1 MSKTIFSSEIASGLQ
16 DLDNR
21 YATCR
26 GLFDRARKLNS
37 RAQQEGQPIHNA
49 SAIAVAEYSAFR
61 RDTGNEEK

>member
-1 MSKTIFSSEIASGLQ
+1 MSKTIFSSEVAAGLQ

-37 RAQQEGQPIHNA
+37 QAMQQGLPIHNA
-49 SAIAVAEYSAFR
+49 SAIALAEYAEYR
-61 RDTGNEEK
+61 KAIGKEEK